1 MRFAIVPA
9 RGPALKANPMR
20 TLPSRPIVAMLLA
33 AMALPVAGCARNRTS
48 GDLPYVARDV
58 GTLYGA
64 AKQKLDQRQ
73 YKIAAALFDEVER
86 QHPYSIWARRAQLMG
101 AFSNYL
107 ARNYTEAIQGAQR
120 FLSVHPGN
128 RDAPYAYYLIAMSY
142 YEQINDVTRDQKIT
156 SQAQDALGELTRRY
170 PNSRYAADARLKID
184 LVRDH
189 LAGKEM
195 EIGRFYERRGQW
207 LAATLRFRKVVDDF
221 QTTTHTP
228 EALMRL
234 TETYLALGVR
244 EEAKRAAAVLGAN
257 YPETWWYKRAFD
269 LLGENPVE
277 PIAPIAP
284 GEQVIPQTT
293 VPAPP
298 PEVRK
303 EVEVLP
309 VDGTGAQPAAEAPGA
324 PTPATTTG
332 GAGATP
338 AGNPPSTATPTGVQ
352 PGSPPVPSGEAP
364 QDQ

>member
-1 MRFAIVPA
+1 MR
-9 RGPALKANPMR
+9 K
-20 TLPSRPIVAMLLA
+20 LPSRPLVALLLA
-33 AMALPVAGCARNRTS
+33 AMALPIAGCARNRAG

-58 GTLYGA
+58 GTLYTA
-64 AKQKLDQRQ
+64 ARQKLDQGQ
-73 YKIAAALFDEVER
+73 YKLAAALFDEVER
-86 QHPYSIWARRAQLMG
+86 QHPYSVWARRAQLMG

-107 ARNYTEAIQGAQR
+107 AKNYTEAIQGAQR

-128 RDAPYAYYLIAMSY
+128 RDAPYAYYLIAISY

-156 SQAQDALGELTRRY
+156 AQAQDALGELTRRY
-170 PNSRYAADARLKID
+170 PNSRYAADARLKMD

-207 LAATLRFRKVVDDF
+207 LAATLRFRKVIDDY
-221 QTTTHTP
+221 QTTTHPP

-257 YPETWWYKRAFD
+257 YPETWWYKRAYD
-269 LLGENPVE
+269 LLGENPTT
-277 PIAPIAP
+277 PIRPLAP
-284 GEQVIPQTT
+284 GEQIIPQAT
-293 VPAPP
+293 VPAPEAP
-298 PEVRK
+298 IRK

-309 VDGTGAQPAAEAPGA
+309 VEETPTPRAEAPGA
-324 PTPATTTG
+324 PTPATTSG

-338 AGNPPSTATPTGVQ
+338 GGNAPSTATPTGVQ
-352 PGSPPVPSGEAP
+352 PGTPPAPADVPPP